1 MGLLR
6 CLAHAMLALMC
17 LAASPVLAERVV
29 AVGDLHGDYGAYLDI
44 VEAAGVADKKGNWTG
59 GDAVFVQ
66 LGDFTDRGPD
76 SLKIVR
82 HLQGLEQAAPKAGG
96 KIVVLVGNHEAMN
109 VSGDLRYVHPGEFA
123 AFATRQS
130 QALRKRAFEMN
141 RESILA
147 DYRKSD
153 PQMTSD
159 AARSRWLAETP
170 PGKIE
175 HRQAW
180 VPSGK
185 LGQWIAAKPAIVL
198 IGDTVF
204 VHGGLSVET
213 AARSIDAVNAD
224 VAARLAAGDMSD
236 GSILN
241 DSLGPLWYRGNIVRD
256 PAPQVAEGAAPVPPR
271 PSIEDELAQVLSAY
285 KAKRLVVGHTPERG
299 PIIGGHGGKL
309 VRIDTAIAS
318 HYGGVRS
325 YLELKDG
332 TTTAWHKDGGGKWV
346 SRELPT
352 PQ

>member
-6 CLAHAMLALMC
+6 RLAHAMLAALW
-17 LAASPVLAERVV
+17 LVASPALAERVV
-29 AVGDLHGDYGAYLDI
+29 AVGDLHGDYDAYLDI
-44 VEAAGVADKKGNWTG
+44 VEAAGIADKKGNWTG
-59 GDAVFVQ
+59 ADTVFIQ

-76 SLKIVR
+76 SLKIVH
-82 HLQGLEQAAPKAGG
+82 HLQELEQAAPKLGG

-123 AFATRQS
+123 AFATRDS
-130 QALRKRAFEMN
+130 QALRKRAFDKN
-141 RESILA
+141 RNAILT
-147 DYRKSD
+147 DFRMTD
-153 PQMTSD
+153 PEITTD
-159 AARSRWLAETP
+159 AARRRWLAETP

-180 VPSGK
+180 MPSGK

-213 AARSIDAVNAD
+213 AARSIEAVNAD

-241 DSLGPLWYRGNIVRD
+241 DSLGPLWYRGNISRD
-256 PAPQVAEGAAPVPPR
+256 QAPPVATGAAPLPPR
-271 PSIEDELAQVLSAY
+271 PSIEDELAQVLAAY

-299 PIIGGHGGKL
+299 PIIAGHGGRL

-325 YLELKDG
+325 YIELRDG